1 MARMGSLPE
10 KNFRTGANP
19 ALARDSF
26 QRTAGHF
33 PVEVKLGNTPQRQ
46 FVHLICLR
54 LEILA
59 VRVPALPETSA
70 CWTALQRDRQFRWIA
85 DAVLPRLSRQLNQI
99 ERLCFPVGHQ
109 RRQTPTLPLLLE
121 RQSRQSASAGWL
133 ICTLTVAFQRVREA
147 KVTTDCYHWA
157 FLREIRRGKYLILNW
172 LPPRDSNPDMLIQ
185 RQEAGDSAEF
195 PRFY

>member
-1 MARMGSLPE
+1 MGSVMARMGSLPE

-59 VRVPALPETSA
+59 VRVPF
-70 CWTALQRDRQFRWIA
+70 CQKLQ
-85 DAVLPRLSRQLNQI
+85 L
-99 ERLCFPVGHQ
+99 VGQ
-109 RRQTPTLPLLLE
+109 RFSGSGSFGGLLMLFC
-121 RQSRQSASAGWL
+121 RGCRAS
-133 ICTLTVAFQRVREA
+133 
-147 KVTTDCYHWA
+147 
-157 FLREIRRGKYLILNW
+157 
-172 LPPRDSNPDMLIQ
+172 
-185 RQEAGDSAEF
+185 
-195 PRFY
+195 

>member
-133 ICTLTVAFQRVREA
+133 DMHADSGVPACARSQS
-147 KVTTDCYHWA
+147 YH
-157 FLREIRRGKYLILNW
+157 
-172 LPPRDSNPDMLIQ
+172 
-185 RQEAGDSAEF
+185 
-195 PRFY
+195 